1 MDSDGRKCNE
11 DDKVA
16 ELLNDIFA
24 GVFTIDGPGQV
35 PLMEKIRDDLE
46 IKYVVITKE
55 DIVKKIKKLN
65 PSSAPGT
72 DSLSAH
78 LLQGSWT

>member
-1 MDSDGRKCNE
+1 MDSDGRKVNE
-11 DDKVA
+11 DDKEA
-16 ELLNDIFA
+16 ELFNELFA
-24 GVFTIDGPGQV
+24 GVFTIDSSGQV

-72 DSLSAH
+72 DNFSAH
-78 LLQGSWT
+78 LLQGS